1 MSVGR
6 RIHMPNTPNPPANQA
21 NNYFTSRGRP
31 ILFQV
36 TDPVNQPIWPY
47 LLAMHVNP
55 RSFNESFQKSKN
67 VVMTYGGFVEFVWP
81 DELDSVSA
89 NASTGAFL
97 GPYAGLTSGSD
108 GAGQGAFGGKDL
120 RVGAIGRH
128 GTMAWERQE
137 DLLDLFR
144 NNGSIYNGFGQPVI
158 RGRVMCIYD
167 RGVYT
172 GHFTTFSV
180 REDDEHAF
188 SFEIDWEFKVEH
200 TIYLFPGSS
209 NEVRSGAV
217 FSTATQ
223 ANQEEAPL
231 QQSPSEAFDNGPP
244 VKGATQEQIEQHFQ
258 EIKNRQDKAARAA
271 SGANTGLGRAF
282 SGAGG
287 IGGTG

>member
-6 RIHMPNTPNPPANQA
+6 RIHMPNTPNPTADQA
-21 NNYFTSRGRP
+21 NAYFTSRGRP

-55 RSFNESFQKSKN
+55 RTFNESFQKSKN

-81 DELDSVSA
+81 DELDIVSA
-89 NASTGAFL
+89 NASTGAFI
-97 GPYAGLTSGSD
+97 GPYTGLTSGSD
-108 GAGQGAFGGKDL
+108 GAGQGAFGGKDS
-120 RVGAIGRH
+120 RIGAVGRH

-144 NNGSIYNGFGQPVI
+144 NNGSIYNGAGQPVI

-167 RGVYT
+167 RGIYT
-172 GHFTTFSV
+172 GHFTTFSP

-200 TIYLFPGSS
+200 TIYLFPGSV
-209 NEVRSGAV
+209 NEVRSGDV
-217 FSTATQ
+217 YSTASQ
-223 ANQEEAPL
+223 ANQEQAFI
-231 QQSPSEAFDNGPP
+231 QQASAEAFDNGPP
-244 VKGATQEQIEQHFQ
+244 VKGATDTEITQHF
-258 EIKNRQDKAARAA
+258 EDKIREQAEAAA
-271 SGANTGLGRAF
+271 S
-282 SGAGG
+282 AGQG
-287 IGGTG
+287 GNQSQGGTG